1 LVAKVPQTTDEEFNS
16 AVEAAAEA
24 FKTWRDVPVSV
35 RIRYMIKY
43 AELIRANTDKIAKII
58 TQENGKTH
66 ADACGDV
73 FRGLEVVEHTCSFG
87 SLL

>member
-1 LVAKVPQTTDEEFNS
+1 
-16 AVEAAAEA
+16 
-24 FKTWRDVPVSV
+24 
-35 RIRYMIKY
+35 MIKY

-73 FRGLEVVEHTCSFG
+73 FRGLEVVEHTAGFG